1 MQTYLNKSARNA
13 GLALILLGSLAS
25 APGWTAP
32 GGGHHGGDPAR
43 MLEKMSTH
51 LELSESQQSE
61 MAKLLEQAREAGA
74 ADRER
79 MRELRQQLRA
89 QQSSFDAGTAQAL
102 ADELGQITARSS
114 YRRVETR
121 AAIHRLLDDSQ
132 REKLEQME
140 AKRDKRWMKHRREG
154 DRHMGHEE

>member
-13 GLALILLGSLAS
+13 GLALILLGSLAV
-25 APGWTAP
+25 APGWAAT
-32 GGGHHGGDPAR
+32 GGGHHDGDPAR
-43 MLEKMSTH
+43 MLKKMSAH

-61 MAKLLEQAREAGA
+61 VAKLLERAREAGA

-79 MRELRQQLRA
+79 MQELRQQLRA
-89 QQSSFDAGTAQAL
+89 QQSSFEAGTAQAL

-114 YRRVETR
+114 YRRVETK

-140 AKRDKRWMKHRREG
+140 AKRHQHRLKR
-154 DRHMGHEE
+154 GHEGGRHIDRKE